1 MISERGRTMPVDVKR
16 LIAETLLKLLQ
27 TKRLEKITVKELVDE
42 CGISRQAFYYHF
54 QDILDVVEWWAQE
67 TNKRLISASLKAGNA
82 REALTV
88 FLDFVIQFGGVV
100 QNLLE
105 SRWRD
110 RMEQLLGN
118 TIFGYLSETL
128 RQTRRSV
135 PVSPAD
141 LEAYLH
147 FCSYG
152 LTGLLLEYVSKG
164 NLDRDAVAEQM
175 YRISLQIFPEN

>member
-1 MISERGRTMPVDVKR
+1 MSVDVKR
-16 LIAETLLKLLQ
+16 LIAETLIKLLQ
-27 TKRLEKITVKELVDE
+27 AKRLEKITVKELVDA

-67 TNKRLISASLKAGNA
+67 TNKRLVSASLKAGNA
-82 REALTV
+82 RDAFTV
-88 FLDFVIQFGGVV
+88 VLDFVIQSSGVV
-100 QNLLE
+100 KNLLE

-110 RMEQLLGN
+110 QIEQLLGN

-128 RQTRRSV
+128 RRVQRGV

-152 LTGLLLEYVSKG
+152 FTGLMLEYTSKG
-164 NLDRDAVAEQM
+164 NLDRDAMAEQM
-175 YRISLQIFPEN
+175 YRIFLQVFPES